1 MRRMHHDS
9 EVALLGPRQKQVSG
23 TENPSIQGLAQAHE
37 QSSDQCPILSKQYN
51 DEGTIFGSFSMPL
64 VFTEEYQIL
73 HLYKM
78 GLTII
83 IHK

>member
-1 MRRMHHDS
+1 MTQRCSCWAQDKS
-9 EVALLGPRQKQVSG
+9 KS
-23 TENPSIQGLAQAHE
+23 LAQKTHLFKAWPIHE
-37 QSSDQCPILSKQYN
+37 QSSDQCPILYKQYG